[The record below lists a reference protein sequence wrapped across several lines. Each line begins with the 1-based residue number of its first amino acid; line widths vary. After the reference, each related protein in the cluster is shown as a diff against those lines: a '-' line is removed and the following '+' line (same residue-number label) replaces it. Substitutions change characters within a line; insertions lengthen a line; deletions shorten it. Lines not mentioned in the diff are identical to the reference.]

1 MAVGMR
7 NWKSEAG
14 TSFTHKADGA
24 VRAPAVGAI
33 RLGPSGLAVE
43 AELLKRRSL
52 SLPCSLSPGPLQR
65 LPTREAIRANCGGG
79 WLPFKIET
87 ISKSG

>member
-14 TSFTHKADGA
+14 TTFTHKADGA

-52 SLPCSLSPGPLQR
+52 SLPRSLSPGPLSRDCQQEKQ
-65 LPTREAIRANCGGG
+65 LGPIVVVVDC
-79 WLPFKIET
+79 LLK
-87 ISKSG
+87 